1 MGGNTMTKKI
11 LLTAAVCLVSAF
23 SAACLEFE
31 HKSSIGPTDSG
42 LSALG
47 GTWTSSNV
55 IPSASTCT
63 DFLWNVKEQ
72 TGTSASGSFSATCAG
87 QLKLNGTARGT
98 LSGSVIEWSADG
110 TATASGLPSC
120 AITLTGKAELTATS
134 IRVPYSGDTCLG
146 KVSGVENLQR
156 R

>member
-1 MGGNTMTKKI
+1 MIKRI
-11 LLTAAVCLVSAF
+11 ALTVTVSLVSAL
-23 SAACLEFE
+23 SIACLEFE
-31 HKSSIGPTDSG
+31 HKNTIGPTASG
-42 LSALG
+42 ISALG
-47 GTWTSSNV
+47 GTWTSSNL

-63 DFLWNVKEQ
+63 DFVWNVTEQ

-98 LSGSVIEWSADG
+98 LSGSVISWNADG
-110 TATASGLPSC
+110 SATASGLPSC
-120 AITLTGKAELTATS
+120 GITLTGTAELTATS

>member
-1 MGGNTMTKKI
+1 MTKIKQI
-11 LLTAAVCLVSAF
+11 ALTVTVSLVSAF

-31 HKSSIGPTDSG
+31 HKSSIGPTATG
-42 LSALG
+42 ISALG
-47 GTWTSSNV
+47 GTWTSSNL

-63 DFLWNVKEQ
+63 DFVWKVSEQ

-87 QLKLNGTARGT
+87 QLKLSGTARGS
-98 LSGSVIEWSADG
+98 LNGSAIDWRAEG

-120 AITLTGKAELTATS
+120 DIKLTGTAELTATS
-134 IRVPYSGDTCLG
+134 IRVPYTGDTCLG

>member
-1 MGGNTMTKKI
+1 MTKNI
-11 LLTAAVCLVSAF
+11 ALTAAVCLVSAF
-23 SAACLEFE
+23 SAACLDFE
-31 HKSSIGPTDSG
+31 HNNSVGPTASG
-42 LSALG
+42 IGALG
-47 GTWTSSNV
+47 GTWTSTNL

-63 DFLWNVKEQ
+63 DFVWNVTEQ

-98 LSGSVIEWSADG
+98 LSGSVIDWSAAG
-110 TATASGLPSC
+110 TATAAGLPSC
-120 AITLTGKAELTATS
+120 AITLAGTAELTTTS